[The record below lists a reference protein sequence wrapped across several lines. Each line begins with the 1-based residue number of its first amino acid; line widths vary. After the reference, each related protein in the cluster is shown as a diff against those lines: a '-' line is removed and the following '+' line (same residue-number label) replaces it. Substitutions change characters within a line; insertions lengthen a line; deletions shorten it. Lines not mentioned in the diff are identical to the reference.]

1 METNEIT
8 DVRDAILLHL
18 KDIERPLAWLSEKAD
33 IPYSSCYS
41 IFKQRTFALSQEN
54 LDKINPVLSTDFTLT
69 K

>member
-1 METNEIT
+1 METKDIT
-8 DVRDAILLHL
+8 DVRDAILQHL

-41 IFKQRTFALSQEN
+41 VFKQRTFALSQEN
-54 LDKINPVLSTDFTLT
+54 LTKINTVLGTDFTIQ